1 MMPDCKML
9 WRNTL
14 SAESMAIE
22 FNLVLDSGAAK
33 MAVSQM
39 ELT

>member
-1 MMPDCKML
+1 MPDRKMP
-9 WRNTL
+9 WRDTL

-22 FNLVLDSGAAK
+22 FNLVLDSDAAK
-33 MAVSQM
+33 MVVSQM